1 MKSSIF
7 NLLIAGG
14 NSALSTLLFNG
25 RNIGIYHALRDSELQ
40 GSLSEAAAAAAQ
52 EVEPEGGGGSS
63 MQGRCWTLPGQGF
76 SLLNPLGPFFGNRKL
91 GKNKGWVVPPDHLTP
106 RLPPTPPASTQS
118 AVHPLQDAR
127 AQRQVL
133 PPKAA

>member
-25 RNIGIYHALRDSELQ
+25 RNIGIYHALQDSELQ

-52 EVEPEGGGGSS
+52 EVEPEAGGDPPRRAAAGPS
-63 MQGRCWTLPGQGF
+63 QGR
-76 SLLNPLGPFFGNRKL
+76 
-91 GKNKGWVVPPDHLTP
+91 
-106 RLPPTPPASTQS
+106 ASHS
-118 AVHPLQDAR
+118 
-127 AQRQVL
+127 
-133 PPKAA
+133 